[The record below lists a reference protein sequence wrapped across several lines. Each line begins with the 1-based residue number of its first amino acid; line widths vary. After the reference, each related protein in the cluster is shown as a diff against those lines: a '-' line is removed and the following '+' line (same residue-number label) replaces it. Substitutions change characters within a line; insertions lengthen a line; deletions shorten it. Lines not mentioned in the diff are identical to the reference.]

1 MTLHPSTGEL
11 WSHEHGP
18 KGGDEVNIEIKGAN
32 YGWPLVSYGINYNG
46 TIITND
52 TTLPGMTDPLHYW
65 VPSIAPCGMCFVT
78 SDKYPK
84 WKGNLMVGALAG
96 QQIQRLVLNASD
108 KVVHTEIL
116 FKDMARF
123 RDIRQ
128 GPDGYLYVLSEGP
141 GLFFRVA
148 VE

>member
-1 MTLHPSTGEL
+1 
-11 WSHEHGP
+11 
-18 KGGDEVNIEIKGAN
+18 
-32 YGWPLVSYGINYNG
+32 
-46 TIITND
+46 
-52 TTLPGMTDPLHYW
+52 
-65 VPSIAPCGMCFVT
+65 MCFVT
-78 SDKYPK
+78 SDKYPN

-96 QQIQRLVLNASD
+96 QQIQRLMLNASN

-141 GLFFRVA
+141 GLFFRVE